1 MRHYLNILSF
11 YFELSNIVT
20 PFLGYN
26 FFRDGFVNI
35 LMFFTHSCFRGQN
48 YNNYYFFKY
57 IFPIFYACLTTL

>member
-26 FFRDGFVNI
+26 FFLDGFVNI
-35 LMFFTHSCFRGQN
+35 LMLFTHSCFRGQN
-48 YNNYYFFKY
+48 YNNYYFF
-57 IFPIFYACLTTL
+57 